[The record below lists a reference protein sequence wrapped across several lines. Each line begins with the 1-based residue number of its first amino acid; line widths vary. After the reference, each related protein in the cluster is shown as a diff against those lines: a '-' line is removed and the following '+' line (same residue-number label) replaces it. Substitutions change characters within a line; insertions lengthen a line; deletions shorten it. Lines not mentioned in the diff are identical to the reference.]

1 MSSRVSHF
9 QIGLFVL
16 ATLVLILAGLFWIG
30 AVEFYQET
38 RDYVTYI
45 DSSVEGLSPGS
56 KVRYRGLSVG
66 RVAGIGLAEDEEM
79 IRIDMEIKPDF
90 RIRESHAVQLKL
102 KGITGERY
110 LALIK
115 ASPEMERIMP
125 PEGTDPEKSCIPSVP
140 AQMTRLVHGLQSM
153 YEELR
158 SVDMQGLG
166 EQWREVAAR
175 ANTLLRSEELNA
187 SLERVN
193 TLARQLNELAGN
205 VREAR
210 PGEEWRNTL
219 RELASSA
226 ETAEDLIASLEERV
240 NAVSPRDLARISEQT
255 SAALGQIRAST
266 NATSKRIQAT
276 TVLLQ
281 QSVLELNRV
290 LTEIRILARTLQRNP
305 GKVLTRP
312 ENTNDPFGR

>member
-1 MSSRVSHF
+1 MSSRITHF

-16 ATLVLILAGLFWIG
+16 FTLLLVLTALFWIG
-30 AVEFYQET
+30 AMEFYQET
-38 RDYVTYI
+38 RDCVTYI

-66 RVAGIGLAEDEEM
+66 RVAGIGLAEDGEM
-79 IRIDMEIKPDF
+79 IRIDMEIQPDF
-90 RIRESHAVQLKL
+90 RIKENHAVQLKL

-115 ASPEMERIMP
+115 ASPELKRIAP
-125 PEGTDPEKSCIPSVP
+125 PDGTDPENLCIPSVP
-140 AQMTRLVHGLQSM
+140 GQMTRMVHGLQSM

-175 ANTLLRSEELNA
+175 ANSLLGSEELNA
-187 SLERVN
+187 SLKRLN
-193 TLARQLNELAGN
+193 ALAGELNELAGDL
-205 VREAR
+205 RQAR
-210 PGEEWRNTL
+210 PGEEWRSTL
-219 RELASSA
+219 REFSSSA
-226 ETAEDLIASLEERV
+226 EAAEGLIASLEKRV
-240 NAVSPRDLARISEQT
+240 NAVPPQDLAKISEQT
-255 SAALGQIRAST
+255 SAALGEIRAST
-266 NATSKRIQAT
+266 NATSERIQAT

-290 LTEIRILARTLQRNP
+290 LSEIRILTRTLQRNP
-305 GKVLTRP
+305 GKVLTQP
-312 ENTNDPFGR
+312 ENKDDPFGR

>member
-66 RVAGIGLAEDEEM
+66 RVAGIGLAGDGEM
-79 IRIDMEIKPDF
+79 IRIDMEIQPDF
-90 RIRESHAVQLKL
+90 HIRESHAVQLKL
-102 KGITGERY
+102 KGITGNRY
-110 LALIK
+110 LALIR
-115 ASPEMERIMP
+115 ASPELKRITQ
-125 PEGTDPEKSCIPSVP
+125 PEGTDPEDPCIPSVP
-140 AQMTRLVHGLQSM
+140 GQMTRMVHGLQSM

-175 ANTLLRSEELNA
+175 ANTLLGSEELNT
-187 SLERVN
+187 SLKRLN
-193 TLARQLNELAGN
+193 ALAGELNELAGDL
-205 VREAR
+205 RKAR
-210 PGEEWRNTL
+210 PGEEWRSTL
-219 RELASSA
+219 RELSSSA
-226 ETAEDLIASLEERV
+226 ETAEDLIASLEKRV
-240 NAVSPRDLARISEQT
+240 NAVPPQDLARISEQT

-266 NATSKRIQAT
+266 NATSSRIQAT

-290 LTEIRILARTLQRNP
+290 LSEIRILARTLQRNP

-312 ENTNDPFGR
+312 ENKDDPFGR

>member
-115 ASPEMERIMP
+115 ASPEMDRIMP
-125 PEGTDPEKSCIPSVP
+125 PEGTDSEKPCIPSVP

-187 SLERVN
+187 SLKRVN

-205 VREAR
+205 LRNAR
-210 PGEEWRNTL
+210 PGQEWRSTL
-219 RELASSA
+219 REFSSSA

-240 NAVSPRDLARISEQT
+240 NAVSPRELARISEQT

-290 LTEIRILARTLQRNP
+290 LTEIRILSRTLQRNP

>member
-1 MSSRVSHF
+1 MSARVSHF

-16 ATLVLILAGLFWIG
+16 ATLVLVLAGLFWIG

-38 RDYVTYI
+38 RDCVTYI

-66 RVAGIGLAEDEEM
+66 RVAGIGLAEDGEM
-79 IRIDMEIKPDF
+79 IRIDMEIQPDF

-115 ASPEMERIMP
+115 ASPEMERITP
-125 PEGTDPEKSCIPSVP
+125 PKGTEPEKSCIPSVP
-140 AQMTRLVHGLQSM
+140 GQMTRLVHGMQSI
-153 YEELR
+153 YEVFR

-175 ANTLLRSEELNA
+175 ANTFLRSEELNGT
-187 SLERVN
+187 LERLN
-193 TLARQLNELAGN
+193 ALAGELNELAGN
-205 VREAR
+205 LRKAR
-210 PGEEWRNTL
+210 PGQEWRSTL
-219 RELASSA
+219 RELSSSA

-240 NAVSPRDLARISEQT
+240 NAVSPQDLAQIPEQT

-266 NATSKRIQAT
+266 NATSERIQAT

-281 QSVLELNRV
+281 QSVLELNRT
-290 LTEIRILARTLQRNP
+290 LSEIRILARTLQRDP

-312 ENTNDPFGR
+312 ENKDDPFGR